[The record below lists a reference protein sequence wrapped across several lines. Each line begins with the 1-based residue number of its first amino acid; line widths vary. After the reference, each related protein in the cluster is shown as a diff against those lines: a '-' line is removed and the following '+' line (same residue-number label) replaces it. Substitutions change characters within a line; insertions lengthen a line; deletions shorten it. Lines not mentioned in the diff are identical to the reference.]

1 MKQKTKNR
9 TTRHRWQFLL
19 VLIITATMSLLA
31 FRLLGRLTR
40 PTVSVIVPT
49 PTAAAV
55 DPGYTQVN
63 FDFGRGYLGNGWQ
76 VYFNAPDSSRD
87 PSTYHGGIDAPLVK
101 AIDELKLSL
110 DIAAFELNN
119 EVIVQAILA
128 AFQRGVAA
136 RIVTDDEHGLED
148 ETYSF
153 LRDLRAAGLAIVDD
167 QRSGLMH
174 DKFMI
179 LDSETVWTGS
189 WNYTVNGTYRNNNNV
204 LVIEHPAAVAAYQA
218 EFDEMFERGEF
229 GTRSSDDGVVTF
241 AQDDGEISIVFAAE
255 ADEIRILAEEIEAA
269 DSAIRIMTFVFSLEE
284 LADAILEKMT
294 DPDFVVQGVFEER
307 NSKASWS
314 QMPALHCAGAQMR
327 QDGNRY
333 ILHHKV
339 LIIDDDTVITGSFN
353 YSKSAAQNNDENI
366 VIIRNRAIAGLY
378 LDEWQRIWD
387 SAENLAAGEVDCA

>member
-1 MKQKTKNR
+1 
-9 TTRHRWQFLL
+9 
-19 VLIITATMSLLA
+19 
-31 FRLLGRLTR
+31 
-40 PTVSVIVPT
+40 
-49 PTAAAV
+49 
-55 DPGYTQVN
+55 
-63 FDFGRGYLGNGWQ
+63 
-76 VYFNAPDSSRD
+76 
-87 PSTYHGGIDAPLVK
+87 
-101 AIDELKLSL
+101 
-110 DIAAFELNN
+110 
-119 EVIVQAILA
+119 
-128 AFQRGVAA
+128 
-136 RIVTDDEHGLED
+136 
-148 ETYSF
+148 
-153 LRDLRAAGLAIVDD
+153 
-167 QRSGLMH
+167 
-174 DKFMI
+174 MI

-241 AQDDGEISIVFAAE
+241 AQVDGEISIVFAAE
-255 ADEIRILAEEIEAA
+255 ADEIRLLLEEIEAA

-339 LIIDDDTVITGSFN
+339 LIIDEDTVITGSFN

>member
-1 MKQKTKNR
+1 MKQESKNW

-19 VLIITATMSLLA
+19 VLIIVTTMSLLA
-31 FRLLGRLTR
+31 FLLLGQLTR
-40 PTVSVIVPT
+40 PTSTVIAPT
-49 PTAAAV
+49 PTATAV
-55 DPGYTQVN
+55 VPGYTEVN
-63 FDFGRGYLGNGWQ
+63 VDFGRGFLGNGWQ

-87 PSTYHGGIDAPLVK
+87 PSTYHGGIDTPLVK
-101 AIDELKLSL
+101 AIDELKRSL

-119 EVIVQAILA
+119 EVIFQAILA
-128 AFQRGVAA
+128 AFQRGVAL
-136 RIVTDDEHGLED
+136 RIVTDDEYGLED

-153 LRDLRAAGLAIVDD
+153 LRDLLAAGLAIVDD

-174 DKFMI
+174 NKFMI

-204 LVIEHPAAVAAYQA
+204 LVIKHPAAVAAYQA

-241 AQDDGEISIVFAAE
+241 AQVNGEISIVFAAE
-255 ADEIRILAEEIEAA
+255 ADEIEAA

-314 QMPALHCAGAQMR
+314 QMPTLHCAGAQMR

-353 YSKSAAQNNDENI
+353 YSKNAAQNNDENI